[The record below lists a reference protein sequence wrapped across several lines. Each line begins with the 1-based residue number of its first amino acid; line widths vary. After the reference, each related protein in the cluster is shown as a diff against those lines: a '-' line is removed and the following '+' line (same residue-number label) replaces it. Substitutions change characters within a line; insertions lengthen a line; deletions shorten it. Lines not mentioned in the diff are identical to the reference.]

1 MNLGEGHFETERM
14 RLEPLCESHAAELF
28 TIFSEARM
36 YRFVP
41 QEPPATRAMLARR
54 FALLETRRSPEGTE
68 AWLNWVLR
76 SKLDSA
82 CLGCVQAT
90 IRGDDRAQLAYELG
104 VPYWRRG
111 LATEACRCVVKALF
125 DDGISEV
132 WAELDTRNV
141 ASMRLL
147 ERLGFRRGAL
157 RRNAA
162 FFKGADS
169 HEWTYSLRRV
179 RQSRK
184 TRTDCGSSM

>member
-1 MNLGEGHFETERM
+1 M

-28 TIFSEARM
+28 NIFSEARM
-36 YRFVP
+36 YRFVR
-41 QEPPATRAMLARR
+41 QEPPATPAILARR
-54 FALLETRRSPEGTE
+54 FALLETRRSPDGTE

-76 SKLDSA
+76 SKSDSV
-82 CLGCVQAT
+82 CLGCVQVT
-90 IRGDDRAQLAYELG
+90 IRGDHRAQLAYELG
-104 VPYWRRG
+104 VPYWGRG
-111 LATEACRCVVKALF
+111 FATEACSRVVKALF

-157 RRNAA
+157 RRHAD

-169 HEWTYSLRRV
+169 HEWTYSLGRV
-179 RQSRK
+179 TESRE
-184 TRTDCGSSM
+184 TRTDGPAEHPLAPDGGRERL